1 MAGGD
6 VGNKGGEPGGTPG
19 NLQQSQPVP
28 ASFFDAVIAVAATS
42 TLNANEKRELFRQLK
57 QMNTEDTG
65 FVSMLAI
72 CLLGAIAL
80 VSIIVIMILA
90 MTSSKDV
97 PQGLIAIASAAV
109 GGLAA
114 LLSPSRKSGTS
125 SP

>member
-1 MAGGD
+1 MAVGD
-6 VGNKGGEPGGTPG
+6 VGNKGGEPRGTLGSP
-19 NLQQSQPVP
+19 P
-28 ASFFDAVIAVAATS
+28 ASFFDAVIAVAASS
-42 TLNANEKRELFRQLK
+42 TLDADQKRELFRQLK
-57 QMNTEDTG
+57 QMNTEDNG
-65 FVSMLAI
+65 FVSMVAI
-72 CLLGAIAL
+72 SLLGAIAL
-80 VSIIVIMILA
+80 LSIIVIMILA